1 MVSTTFPCVWED
13 RSHSTWSWSPSYRK
27 IQHLSLQADPKGV
40 DPRDRCSYR
49 GANHTTV
56 SGFPKMTTG
65 PKPQDARHWGQ
76 HALWV
81 GNIAPEVTILTL
93 RDYFSAACP
102 KTVISI
108 AYNSDARY
116 AFVNF
121 SSEESRAAAIRHAAS
136 TLFQGRR
143 LDCRIRQGSM
153 SRSTKVHYAVGK
165 PGNTSFT
172 VSHQGENSL
181 EQRAV
186 ELLHYPE
193 TVEAQWGR
201 DKFFILKSFSL
212 EALAKSIETA
222 RWYVPKRHCSRLNFA
237 HQVSLAAGCSNLIV
251 LRSMLTR
258 PFGRNPQT
266 ARNVY
271 FIFSINGSGS
281 FCGLAKMK
289 SETQPEASA
298 TNQQNDIHR
307 TSSTRSDSSSLPRH
321 ALSRVSGAGSGL
333 RTPTTASSISVAGTI
348 HYEPQRRR
356 IVWEA
361 LPAELADE
369 QEPDDDLAWSE
380 SSSSSSTVSNYE
392 AGLVAG
398 EDTYRLRR
406 HTVPSRADI
415 SLDSPEVKAL
425 WDKDLAGMKT
435 EPKPDTGLMEMLE
448 QFGNPCDIEWIST
461 KAIFFDEIRGIKNA
475 WNNNKEIQV
484 ARNVTAVEPRAATE
498 LLKVWTGVES
508 RRVS

>member
-1 MVSTTFPCVWED
+1 MVSTTFPRVCED
-13 RSHSTWSWSPSYRK
+13 RSHSTWSWSPPYRK
-27 IQHLSLQADPKGV
+27 LQHLSSQADLKGV

-56 SGFPKMTTG
+56 SGFPRMTTG

-81 GNIAPEVTILTL
+81 GNIAAEVTILTL

-102 KTVISI
+102 RTVISI

-237 HQVSLAAGCSNLIV
+237 HQTS
-251 LRSMLTR
+251 
-258 PFGRNPQT
+258 
-266 ARNVY
+266 RNVY

-307 TSSTRSDSSSLPRH
+307 TSSTRSDSSSLLRH
-321 ALSRVSGAGSGL
+321 SLSRVSGAGSGL

-361 LPAELADE
+361 LPAEQADE
-369 QEPDDDLAWSE
+369 QEADDDLAWSE

-398 EDTYRLRR
+398 EDNYRLRR

-425 WDKDLAGMKT
+425 WDKDLAGTKT
-435 EPKPDTGLMEMLE
+435 EPKSDTGLMEMLE

-461 KAIFFDEIRGIKNA
+461 KAISFDEIRGIKNA